1 MVVQIFSRQGERVSP
16 AGIAKIVD
24 MTQLRVLADVDELHV
39 ARLAPGGKVEVTFR
53 GSPTVYKGKISR
65 VAPTVKRMQR
75 VEPDGA
81 SSTRRSRRAGRDRVR
96 RSIQHAAGAGTRDAR
111 HVPLM
116 ALILPDVPALRLRLL
131 RLWSRVAQLR
141 HWRPQFSLARVRS
154 SARTATVMP
163 LGVQQL
169 KRQRTSTLLSLAGV
183 TASLLVIFAQLGIE
197 RAVYESSV
205 RLHRMVTGDLVVVP
219 WGFKSMQL
227 HAEVPVAVTDIVATN
242 PSVASTSPFWFG
254 VMSII
259 HSGIPTSRR
268 IAWYAIDVERPA
280 VDVPGLKEN
289 LYKLRETR
297 RMLFDRDSR
306 PYFGDL
312 AEQAERGVEVPVLGP
327 PDNRGLLHQLFI
339 VGTFAVGPNVL
350 NDGAVMM
357 SETTMAEV
365 FGSWWSDRPA
375 FISVRLAPDT
385 DAVAVRQ
392 QLNKSLVGRGE
403 VITIKEF
410 EQRERLYWSRET
422 PVGYIT
428 DLGFVMGVMIGMVFI
443 YYAQYQIIRFYL
455 PEYAILKSL
464 GYNWWFFFF
473 MIGQIGAA
481 IITPAFV
488 LSFTLAALV
497 YGITEAAMHLGMS
510 MGLREMVVAL
520 VACVIMTVVSSLFA
534 IRRLWK
540 VDPIMLFE

>member
-1 MVVQIFSRQGERVSP
+1 
-16 AGIAKIVD
+16 
-24 MTQLRVLADVDELHV
+24 
-39 ARLAPGGKVEVTFR
+39 
-53 GSPTVYKGKISR
+53 
-65 VAPTVKRMQR
+65 
-75 VEPDGA
+75 
-81 SSTRRSRRAGRDRVR
+81 
-96 RSIQHAAGAGTRDAR
+96 
-111 HVPLM
+111 M
-116 ALILPDVPALRLRLL
+116 ALILPDVPARLR
-131 RLWSRVAQLR
+131 RLWSWLERVGR
-141 HWRPQFSLARVRS
+141 WRPRFSIARIRT
-154 SARTATVMP
+154 SARTATAMP

-197 RAVYESSV
+197 RAVYDSSV
-205 RLHRMVTGDLVVVP
+205 RLHRMVSGDLVIVP
-219 WGFKSMQL
+219 YGFKSMQL

-242 PSVASTSPFWFG
+242 PSVGSTSPFWFG
-254 VMSII
+254 VMSMS
-259 HSGIPTSRR
+259 HPGMPMARR
-268 IAWYAIDVERPA
+268 LAWYAIDVERPA
-280 VDVPGLKEN
+280 IDAPGMKEN
-289 LYKLRETR
+289 AYKLRETR
-297 RMLFDRDSR
+297 RLLFDRDSR

-312 AEQAERGVEVPVLGP
+312 AGIVERGNEVTALGP
-327 PDNRGLLHQLFI
+327 PDNRGLLHQLFV

-350 NDGAVMM
+350 NDGAVLM
-357 SETTMAEV
+357 SEQTMAEV
-365 FGSWWSDRPA
+365 FGAWWSDRPA
-375 FISVRLAPDT
+375 FISVKLVPGADPVASRL
-385 DAVAVRQ
+385 
-392 QLNKSLVGRGE
+392 QLNRALIGRGE
-403 VITIKEF
+403 AITIPEF
-410 EQRERLYWSRET
+410 EKRERAYWSSET

-488 LSFTLAALV
+488 LAFTLARGV
-497 YGITEAAMHLGMS
+497 YGATEAAMHLGMS
-510 MGLREMVVAL
+510 MGLREMSVAL